1 MIDYREL
8 SIGDK
13 LVWLVDD
20 FDCVKPL
27 KQLVVVTDINKD
39 RAIAELSEDRSVHLW
54 IDDDTAI
61 DFHEA

>member
-1 MIDYREL
+1 MIDYRNL

-13 LVWLVDD
+13 LVWVSEEPWGK
-20 FDCVKPL
+20 VIL
-27 KQLVVVTDINKD
+27 KRFAIVTDINND

-54 IDDDTAI
+54 IDDDTAT